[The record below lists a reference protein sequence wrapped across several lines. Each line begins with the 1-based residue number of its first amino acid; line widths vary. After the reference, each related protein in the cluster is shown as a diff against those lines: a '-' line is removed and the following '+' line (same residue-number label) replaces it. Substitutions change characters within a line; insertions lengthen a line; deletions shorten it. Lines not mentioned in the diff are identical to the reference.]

1 MTRIRISEC
10 RVRNER
16 VAFGFGGSLHNP
28 SGPEALLGRRPNSA
42 IPQLKK
48 GGGKNMKRFLSYL
61 LLLTFISLPCS
72 ALGQEKEAIVH
83 EAWFVHMESAGGWV
97 AVDKGFYG
105 KIKVKEV
112 QGGPGISPIQKV
124 VSAVRAGNIAL
135 GNDYPENIIRARE
148 KEGIDLVA
156 LSVDFQTSAM
166 RIISWKP
173 IKSAKDI
180 KGNFGIWIGYDA
192 KAKCA
197 VGKGWEKQFTIQNQ
211 GGDIKPWLAGTWPI
225 ASAMAYNEL
234 ITAQRE
240 TKKMGKTF
248 YTIDYKDLG
257 IDWMGNVLFTTEEM
271 IKKYP
276 DVVQAVV
283 TGRYKGFL
291 WALENP
297 KETFEFLKKINEGLD
312 FSHEMDAVAPMKAL
326 MITLD
331 TRKNGLGYILPK
343 KWESVAKDMF
353 KAGLLDKMPDV
364 KKVYTEKFASNV
376 MPK

>member
-1 MTRIRISEC
+1 MVLIII
-10 RVRNER
+10 
-16 VAFGFGGSLHNP
+16 
-28 SGPEALLGRRPNSA
+28 LLPWLA
-42 IPQLKK
+42 AAQ
-48 GGGKNMKRFLSYL
+48 
-61 LLLTFISLPCS
+61 
-72 ALGQEKEAIVH
+72 EAIVQ
-83 EAWFVHMESAGGWV
+83 EAWLIHMESAGGWV

-105 KIKVKEV
+105 KVKVKEV

-124 VSAVRAGNIAL
+124 GAAVRAGYIAF

-156 LSVDFQTSAM
+156 VSVDFQTSAM
-166 RIISWKP
+166 RIISWTP

-180 KGNFGIWIGYDA
+180 KGDFGIWMGYDA

-211 GGDIKPWLAGTWPI
+211 GGDIKPWLMGTWSL
-225 ASAMAYNEL
+225 ASAMTYNEL

-248 YTIDYKDLG
+248 YTTDYKDLG
-257 IDWMGNVLFTTEEM
+257 IDWMDNVLFTTEEI

-276 DVVQAVV
+276 EVVQAIV

-291 WALENP
+291 WAFENP
-297 KETFEFLKKINEGLD
+297 KETFEILKKINEGLD
-312 FSHEMDAVAPMKAL
+312 FAHEMDAVAPMKAL
-326 MITLD
+326 MITAD
-331 TRKNGLGYILPK
+331 TKKYGLGYINPK
-343 KWESVAKDMF
+343 KWENVAKDMF
-353 KAGLLDKMPDV
+353 KAGLLEKMPDV
-364 KKVYTEKFASNV
+364 KRVYTEKFPSGV

>member
-1 MTRIRISEC
+1 M
-10 RVRNER
+10 
-16 VAFGFGGSLHNP
+16 LY
-28 SGPEALLGRRPNSA
+28 ALCVL
-42 IPQLKK
+42 K
-48 GGGKNMKRFLSYL
+48 GGGNTMKRLLSYFM
-61 LLLTFISLPCS
+61 LLTVMSLPCY
-72 ALGQEKEAIVH
+72 AIGQEKEVMVH

-105 KIKVKEV
+105 KLKVKEV

-124 VSAVRAGNIAL
+124 VAAARAGNIVF

-148 KEGIDLVA
+148 KEGIGLVA
-156 LSVDFQTSAM
+156 LSVDFQNSAM

-180 KGNFGIWIGYDA
+180 KGDFGIWIGYDS

-211 GGDIKPWLAGTWPI
+211 GGDIKPWLTGIWPL
-225 ASAMAYNEL
+225 ASAMTYNEL

-240 TKKMGKTF
+240 VKKMGKKF
-248 YTIDYKDLG
+248 YTTDYKDLG
-257 IDWMGNVLFTTEEM
+257 IDWMDNVLFTTEEI

-276 DVVQAVV
+276 EVVQAVV
-283 TGRYKGFL
+283 TGRYQGFW

-297 KETFEFLKKINEGLD
+297 KETFDILKKVNEGLD
-312 FSHEMDAVAPMKAL
+312 FVHEMDAVAPMKAL
-326 MITLD
+326 MITPD
-331 TRKNGLGYILPK
+331 TKKNGLGYILPK
-343 KWESVAKDMF
+343 KWEKVSKDMV
-353 KAGLLDKMPDV
+353 KAGLLEKVSDV
-364 KKVYTEKFASNV
+364 KKVYTEKFASGV

>member
-1 MTRIRISEC
+1 
-10 RVRNER
+10 
-16 VAFGFGGSLHNP
+16 
-28 SGPEALLGRRPNSA
+28 
-42 IPQLKK
+42 
-48 GGGKNMKRFLSYL
+48 
-61 LLLTFISLPCS
+61 
-72 ALGQEKEAIVH
+72 
-83 EAWFVHMESAGGWV
+83 
-97 AVDKGFYG
+97 
-105 KIKVKEV
+105 VKEV

-124 VSAVRAGNIAL
+124 VAAVRAGNIAF

-148 KEGIDLVA
+148 REGIDLVV

-225 ASAMAYNEL
+225 ASAMTYNEL

-240 TKKMGKTF
+240 AKKMGKTF
-248 YTIDYKDLG
+248 YTVDYKDLG
-257 IDWMGNVLFTTEEM
+257 IDWMDNVLFTTEEI

-297 KETFEFLKKINEGLD
+297 KETFEILKKINEGLD
-312 FSHEMDAVAPMKAL
+312 FTHEMDAVAPMKAL
-326 MITLD
+326 MITPD

-343 KWESVAKDMF
+343 KWEGVAKDMF
-353 KAGLLDKMPDV
+353 KAGLLEKMPDV
-364 KKVYTEKFASNV
+364 KKVYTERFASGV

>member
-1 MTRIRISEC
+1 
-10 RVRNER
+10 
-16 VAFGFGGSLHNP
+16 
-28 SGPEALLGRRPNSA
+28 
-42 IPQLKK
+42 
-48 GGGKNMKRFLSYL
+48 MKRSWLCLVL
-61 LLLTFISLPCS
+61 LVIIGLPFS
-72 ALGQEKEAIVH
+72 ATAQEAIVH

-97 AVDKGFYG
+97 AVNKGFYG
-105 KIKVKEV
+105 KVQVKEV
-112 QGGPGISPIQKV
+112 QGGPGVSPIQKV
-124 VSAVRAGNIAL
+124 VAAVRAGNIAF

-156 LSVDFQTSAM
+156 VSVDFQTSAM

-180 KGNFGIWIGYDA
+180 KGDFGIWIGYDA

-211 GGDIKPWLAGTWPI
+211 GGDIKPWLVGTWPL
-225 ASAMAYNEL
+225 ASAMTYNEL

-240 TKKMGKTF
+240 TKKMGKIF
-248 YTIDYKDLG
+248 YTKDYKELG
-257 IDWMGNVLFTTEEM
+257 IDWMDNVLFTTEEI
-271 IKKYP
+271 IKKYS

-283 TGRYKGFL
+283 TGRYKGFQ

-297 KETFEFLKKINEGLD
+297 KETFEILKKINEGLD
-312 FSHEMDAVAPMKAL
+312 FAHEMDAVDPMKAL
-326 MITLD
+326 MITPD
-331 TRKNGLGYILPK
+331 TKKQGLGYIQPK

-353 KAGLLDKMPDV
+353 KAGLLEKMPDM
-364 KKVYTEKFASNV
+364 KKVYIEKFPSGV

>member
-1 MTRIRISEC
+1 
-10 RVRNER
+10 
-16 VAFGFGGSLHNP
+16 
-28 SGPEALLGRRPNSA
+28 
-42 IPQLKK
+42 
-48 GGGKNMKRFLSYL
+48 
-61 LLLTFISLPCS
+61 
-72 ALGQEKEAIVH
+72 
-83 EAWFVHMESAGGWV
+83 V

-105 KIKVKEV
+105 RTKVKEV

-124 VSAVRAGNIAL
+124 VAAVRGGNIAF

-180 KGNFGIWIGYDA
+180 KGDIGIWIGYDA

-197 VGKGWEKQFTIQNQ
+197 VGKEWEKQFTIQNQ
-211 GGDIKPWLAGTWPI
+211 GGDIKPWLAGAWPI
-225 ASAMAYNEL
+225 ASAMTYNEL

-240 TKKMGKTF
+240 MKKMGKTF
-248 YTIDYKDLG
+248 YTVDYKDLG
-257 IDWMGNVLFTTEEM
+257 IDWMDNVLFTTEEI

-283 TGRYKGFL
+283 TGRYKGFH
-291 WALENP
+291 WALGNP
-297 KETFEFLKKINEGLD
+297 KEAFEILKKINEGLD
-312 FSHEMDAVAPMKAL
+312 VAHEMDAVPPMKAL
-326 MITLD
+326 MITPD
-331 TRKNGLGYILPK
+331 TKKNGLGYILPK
-343 KWESVAKDMF
+343 KWENVARDMF
-353 KAGLLDKMPDV
+353 KAGLLEKMPEI
-364 KKVYTEKFASNV
+364 KKIYTEKFPSGV